1 MAFLG
6 NDAINRV
13 NIHSGVQALA
23 VGAGGIFLL
32 VFLVSVGIPVPVA
45 LLTGAGILTGRLL
58 LRPLILPIGKRIGL
72 KPLVIIGT
80 LGMAVQYPLLAGVQ
94 DVGLQLVIFALTV
107 SVAEVFYWPSYHAY
121 FAALGDSE
129 HRGHQ
134 VSAREALIA
143 VASVVGPVLGTWA
156 LVTFGPGPMFAAVGL
171 VQAVAAIP
179 LFGAPNVP
187 VRQEV
192 SGGFRAARI
201 GALIYGLDAWF
212 AAWFLI
218 VWPVALFL
226 VLGESIA
233 AYGGA
238 MALAALV
245 GAAVGLLLG
254 RAVDAGKG
262 RRAVV
267 IACSFAAAV
276 TLFRAASLGSP
287 VWAVVSNAVGAAMI
301 PLLLPSLGTA
311 IYNLTKISPCPLRFQ
326 IVAEA
331 GWDIGAI
338 VGLICAAALFSIGVP
353 FSHSIPLAV
362 PGIVVTGFVLWRY
375 FPGTPGA
382 TPNDETVPA
391 V

>member
-13 NIHSGVQALA
+13 NLHSGVQALA
-23 VGAGGIFLL
+23 LGAGGIFFI
-32 VFLVSVGIPVPVA
+32 VFLVSAGISVPIA
-45 LLTGAGILTGRLL
+45 LLTIAGIFAGRLL

-80 LGMAVQYPLLAGVQ
+80 LGMAVQYPLLGGVQ
-94 DVGLQLVIFALTV
+94 DVGMRLVILALTV
-107 SVAEVFYWPSYHAY
+107 AVAEVFYWPSYHAY
-121 FAALGDSE
+121 FAALGDPE
-129 HRGHQ
+129 YRGHQ

-156 LVTFGPGPMFAAVGL
+156 LVTLGPGPMFAAVGL
-171 VQAVAAIP
+171 VQALAAVP
-179 LFGAPNVP
+179 LFGVPNVP
-187 VRQEV
+187 VKQEV
-192 SGGFRAARI
+192 AGGFRAARI

-212 AAWFLI
+212 AAWFLF

-226 VLGESIA
+226 VLGESLA

-254 RAVDAGKG
+254 RAIDAGKG

-267 IACSFAAAV
+267 IACSFAAIV
-276 TLFRAASLGSP
+276 VLLRAASLGSP
-287 VWAVVSNAVGAAMI
+287 LLAVIANALGAAVL
-301 PLLLPSLGTA
+301 PLLLPALGTA
-311 IYNLTKISPCPLRFQ
+311 IYNLTKVSPCPLRFQ
-326 IVAEA
+326 VVAEA

-338 VGLICAAALFSIGVP
+338 CGLLCAAAFFGLGVP
-353 FSHSIPLAV
+353 FSHAIPLAV
-362 PGIVVTGFVLWRY
+362 PGIVATGFVLWRY
-375 FPGTPGA
+375 FPGAPGA
-382 TPNDETVPA
+382 TPDNQTVP
-391 V
+391 VV